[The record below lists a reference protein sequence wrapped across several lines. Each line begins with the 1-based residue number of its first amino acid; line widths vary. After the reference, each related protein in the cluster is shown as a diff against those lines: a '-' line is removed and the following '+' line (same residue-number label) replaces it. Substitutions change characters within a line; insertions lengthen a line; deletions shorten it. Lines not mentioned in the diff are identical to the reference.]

1 MKQINECDIMNAVS
15 DECNVVWDGNS
26 WVLCVVNIVRSKSTT
41 ENSGMNRGNE
51 PRKVIAAC
59 CNDEYG
65 VLFVDERIDVGFRNK
80 I

>member
-1 MKQINECDIMNAVS
+1 MLFGMEILEYCVLLTLCEVS
-15 DECNVVWDGNS
+15 QQLRTLN
-26 WVLCVVNIVRSKSTT
+26 
-41 ENSGMNRGNE
+41 GMNRGNE